1 MILRMHPS
9 PELVFEGREP
19 EGYTGE
25 VVKKEDWGLGLG
37 LDDFFRL
44 RKSAFLSVVKPRGI
58 LVDRGTLPD
67 SVPLC
72 LLSKRSLVRRWVL
85 DPLHL

>member
-44 RKSAFLSVVKPRGI
+44 RKSAFLSVFTRGI
-58 LVDRGTLPD
+58 WVDGGLYPDLV
-67 SVPLC
+67 SSS
-72 LLSKRSLVRRWVL
+72 LLSF
-85 DPLHL
+85 